1 MPPKPSLT
9 AAGRSA
15 AAGAGG
21 GAAAAAAAR
30 AAGGGGGATT
40 AAAEETPYALLTVP
54 EKLASIRA
62 KMQGEGEWTQD
73 ELFDLMYWCV
83 ASRDLFLYAP

>member
-15 AAGAGG
+15 AAGAASAG
-21 GAAAAAAAR
+21 AAAAR
-30 AAGGGGGATT
+30 AGATT
-40 AAAEETPYALLTVP
+40 AAAAAAEETPYALLTVP

>member
-15 AAGAGG
+15 AAAAGS
-21 GAAAAAAAR
+21 GAAAASAAR
-30 AAGGGGGATT
+30 AAGGAGATT
-40 AAAEETPYALLTVP
+40 TAAAAEETPYALLSVP

-83 ASRDLFLYAP
+83 TS